1 MWTKVQLTSVVLEH
15 EFTMAWSPVT
25 FGHLCYYVN
34 SMLFMPGNTEGFVN
48 IFDVDAETMK
58 IDEQKMAEDI
68 EQYGL
73 FTYDDFA
80 DYIPEEIFE
89 AFGGQY
95 LKVAMGKGLL
105 TWDDIFALVD
115 RYKVFWE

>member
-1 MWTKVQLTSVVLEH
+1 MLPQASGH
-15 EFTMAWSPVT
+15 EQ
-25 FGHLCYYVN
+25 
-34 SMLFMPGNTEGFVN
+34 E
-48 IFDVDAETMK
+48 
-58 IDEQKMAEDI
+58 MAEDI

-115 RYKVFWE
+115 RYKVFWGNSNSR